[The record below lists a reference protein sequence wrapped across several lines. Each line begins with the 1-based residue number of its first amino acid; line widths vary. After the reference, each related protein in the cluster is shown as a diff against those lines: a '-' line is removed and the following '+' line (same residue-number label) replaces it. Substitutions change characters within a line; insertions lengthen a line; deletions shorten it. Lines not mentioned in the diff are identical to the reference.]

1 MIYLWLQRF
10 STAFCSF
17 IIFVFFNCVV
27 FVSQDVTD
35 SATPV
40 EKRWLD
46 EGTPFIETRRTPDL
60 ENMDMEQY
68 QQSLAQ

>member
-1 MIYLWLQRF
+1 M
-10 STAFCSF
+10 
-17 IIFVFFNCVV
+17 V